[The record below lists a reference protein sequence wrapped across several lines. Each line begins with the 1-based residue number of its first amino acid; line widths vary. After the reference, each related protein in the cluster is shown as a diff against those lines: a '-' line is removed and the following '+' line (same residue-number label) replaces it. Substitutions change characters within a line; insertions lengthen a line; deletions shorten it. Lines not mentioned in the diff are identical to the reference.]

1 MGKRQLSAQSH
12 SYSPTKSLAMQA
24 TRCPQGAKKEVSNS
38 PGPVDFAVMLLNST
52 FNLPNGQVIFFEE
65 FE

>member
-1 MGKRQLSAQSH
+1 MGKRQFSAQSH

-24 TRCPQGAKKEVSNS
+24 TRCPQGAKKEVSDS
-38 PGPVDFAVMLLNST
+38 PGPVDFAVMLLNSA